1 MYEIDKVK
9 FGAFISELR
18 KEKGITQKELAQ
30 QLYLSDKAISKW
42 ETGHSVPDITL
53 LVPLAEILEVT
64 VTELLECRRI
74 EQADTLNM
82 AQTDDL
88 VKKVI
93 GLSEE
98 EALGR
103 PRLKKKNVL
112 IYVVCVVVSVIEMLT
127 IYQLQDELDIW
138 VFPPAMIAGMAM
150 FFGIY
155 FWFFIREKLPAY
167 YDEYKVNVYVD
178 GMMHI
183 NLMGVYF
190 NNHNWPH
197 IVKAFRI
204 WSVLGMTVF
213 PVIDILWC
221 TIFSGAGLLSD
232 LGILLFLVLGGL
244 FIPTYVLGR
253 KYQYQEGTELEARKG
268 TLGKKVISILALAIF
283 VGMMT
288 LGGLGTMRSGN
299 RVGYTELAD
308 RNSWSANYLY
318 LDGFMQRN
326 LWKAE
331 TEEELHIVVETME
344 GTLAIEIKDE
354 EGNVIFSQ
362 ENMETGRYEAP
373 ASEKYVVR
381 VTAEEHKGSFYIGD

>member
-103 PRLKKKNVL
+103 PRLKKKHVL
-112 IYVVCVVVSVIEMLT
+112 IYVACVVISIIEILT

-178 GMMHI
+178 GMMHM

-213 PVIDILWC
+213 PVIDVLWC
-221 TIFSGAGLLSD
+221 IIFSGAGLLSD

-253 KYQYQEGTELEARKG
+253 KYQYQEGTEPEARKG
-268 TLGKKVISILALAIF
+268 TSGKKIISILALAIF
-283 VGMMT
+283 VGIMT
-288 LGGLGTMRSGN
+288 LGGVGTMRSGN

-331 TEEELHIVVETME
+331 TEEELHIAVETME
-344 GTLAIEIKDE
+344 GTIAIEIKDE

>member
-103 PRLKKKNVL
+103 PRLKKKHVL
-112 IYVVCVVVSVIEMLT
+112 IYVACVVISIIEILT

-178 GMMHI
+178 GMMHM

-213 PVIDILWC
+213 PVIDVLWC
-221 TIFSGAGLLSD
+221 IIFSGAGLLSD

-253 KYQYQEGTELEARKG
+253 KYQYQEGTEPEARKG
-268 TLGKKVISILALAIF
+268 TSGKKIISILALAIF
-283 VGMMT
+283 VGIMT
-288 LGGLGTMRSGN
+288 LGGVGTMRSGN

-318 LDGFMQRN
+318 LDGFMQRK

-344 GTLAIEIKDE
+344 GTIAIEIKDE

>member
-112 IYVVCVVVSVIEMLT
+112 IYVACVVISIIEMLT

-178 GMMHI
+178 GMMHM

-213 PVIDILWC
+213 PVIDVLWC
-221 TIFSGAGLLSD
+221 IIFSGAGLLSD

-253 KYQYQEGTELEARKG
+253 KYQYQEGTEPEARKG
-268 TLGKKVISILALAIF
+268 TSGKKIISILALAIF
-283 VGMMT
+283 VGIMT
-288 LGGLGTMRSGN
+288 LGGVGTMRSGN

-344 GTLAIEIKDE
+344 GTIAIEIKDE